1 MRGLLRRWLGVSE
14 RRGHELEALMQSSY
28 QIGGVSVTPETAMRC
43 STVYACVRVISESI
57 AQCPC
62 IVYQRIGDARLR
74 AIDHPLYALLHDAP
88 NENQTAFEFFEQIG
102 VSLNMR
108 GNAYVYMNPN
118 ASGVRELIPLQPDQV
133 TPRRSTAGVVT
144 YEVRGDSGVT
154 TYSQRQIM
162 HVRALS
168 HDGVIGLS
176 PIQQHRETIGLAMTA
191 LDHGTRLFSNGAK
204 PAGIL
209 NVKGRLSDD
218 GRKRLRESWQQG
230 YSGDN
235 VYRTAVLEE
244 DVSWTP
250 VTMTSEDAQYLETRK
265 FQRSEICGIFR
276 VPPHKV
282 GDLERATF
290 SNIEQQSLEFL
301 TDSLLP
307 WLRRIE
313 QAINK
318 SLLAGTDYYCEFLV
332 DSMLRA
338 DIVSRMN
345 AYATAINNG
354 IMNRNEVRARENM
367 NPYAGGDQFLVPL
380 NMTTG
385 AGGGDGNSE

>member
-62 IVYQRIGDARLR
+62 IVYQHIGDERLR
-74 AIDHPLYALLHDAP
+74 AIDHPLYAMLHDAP

-176 PIQQHRETIGLAMTA
+176 PIQQHREIDDLQR
-191 LDHGTRLFSNGAK
+191 HGQPES
-204 PAGIL
+204 
-209 NVKGRLSDD
+209 GRC
-218 GRKRLRESWQQG
+218 
-230 YSGDN
+230 
-235 VYRTAVLEE
+235 VA
-244 DVSWTP
+244 P
-250 VTMTSEDAQYLETRK
+250 
-265 FQRSEICGIFR
+265 C
-276 VPPHKV
+276 
-282 GDLERATF
+282 
-290 SNIEQQSLEFL
+290 
-301 TDSLLP
+301 
-307 WLRRIE
+307 
-313 QAINK
+313 
-318 SLLAGTDYYCEFLV
+318 
-332 DSMLRA
+332 
-338 DIVSRMN
+338 
-345 AYATAINNG
+345 
-354 IMNRNEVRARENM
+354 
-367 NPYAGGDQFLVPL
+367 
-380 NMTTG
+380 
-385 AGGGDGNSE
+385 